1 MKTLTIPEIACFFKA
16 NDHFLILTHR
26 RPDGD
31 TLGCAAA
38 LCRGLRSLGKTAAI
52 LENPQLTDKYRPYL
66 EGLTVPSFETGMVT
80 VSVDVASLDMLA
92 KNAGFP
98 VRLLLD
104 HHGTNPGFAE
114 EGLIVPEAAATGELI
129 FDVVNG
135 SIRQLL
141 NPELTASWEKG
152 LTYVAEGTITPKE
165 YMEKL
170 EHFVAGR
177 THGVLKLDNQEQLQE
192 CFEKTGKNYKGKS

>member
-66 EGLTVPSFETGMVT
+66 EGLTFPSF
-80 VSVDVASLDMLA
+80 
-92 KNAGFP
+92 
-98 VRLLLD
+98 
-104 HHGTNPGFAE
+104 
-114 EGLIVPEAAATGELI
+114 
-129 FDVVNG
+129 
-135 SIRQLL
+135 
-141 NPELTASWEKG
+141 
-152 LTYVAEGTITPKE
+152 
-165 YMEKL
+165 
-170 EHFVAGR
+170 
-177 THGVLKLDNQEQLQE
+177 
-192 CFEKTGKNYKGKS
+192 